1 MKLRMVVTLVL
12 AAVVLTA
19 CDNDDRNPNNPY
31 LVSPMIN
38 LQLNLNLPEYSPL
51 NFPGNSIIITSQ
63 GIRGIVIYNIDNS
76 MYAAFEL
83 SDPNHIPNDCSRMD
97 VEGIEATC
105 LCDDGNRYNII
116 TGQHF
121 TQPDMYPM
129 QRYRANR
136 EGNVIFVTN

>member
-1 MKLRMVVTLVL
+1 MKRKMILIWSLTALL
-12 AAVVLTA
+12 LTA
-19 CDNDDRNPNNPY
+19 CSSDDRNPNNPY
-31 LVSPMIN
+31 LISPIVN
-38 LQLNLNLPEYSPL
+38 LQLNLNLPEYNPL

-76 MYAAFEL
+76 QYAAFEL
-83 SDPNHIPNDCSRMD
+83 SDPNHVPNDCSRMD

-105 LCDDGNRYNII
+105 LCEDGNRYNIV

-136 EGNVIFVTN
+136 EGSILFITN